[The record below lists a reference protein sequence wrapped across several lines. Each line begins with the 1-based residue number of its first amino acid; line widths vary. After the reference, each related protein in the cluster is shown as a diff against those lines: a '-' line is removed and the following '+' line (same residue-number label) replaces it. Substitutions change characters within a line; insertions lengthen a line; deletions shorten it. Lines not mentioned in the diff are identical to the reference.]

1 MKPLKSIMQKY
12 EGEAF
17 RSMSK
22 KTWKQFK
29 SSENEDVSSSLIL
42 GCAAL
47 LIFEIVMLI
56 LVLTEIIHHGLENSG
71 FLLAYH
77 ISMLSVFT
85 LSVIVLSI
93 RETHKGMKWLKK
105 INAAFVLS
113 VIALAYSVVYT
124 IYKMNID
131 GQIVVYA
138 VGLIFCVYFLRERP
152 LVNTSIF
159 LFSLLV
165 IIVAAILIVPDVH
178 QKQTIIFD
186 CSIIAVVT
194 IFISRNIFKYR
205 IKSFFI
211 NDQLNRLVTVD
222 TLTGLNNRFSY
233 NQYISENKI
242 VCPAV
247 ICVLDMDNLKVIND
261 TYGHMEGDKA
271 LVTIACALSAA
282 FEFSFLARTGGDEFV
297 VIVSSTTLKDTYPKI
312 ENFRNIIKKGTEE
325 LHEISVSLG
334 YSKLKKNASFGN
346 AYMKAEQMMY
356 EEKMEKKKFLKRR
369 QP

>member
-1 MKPLKSIMQKY
+1 
-12 EGEAF
+12 
-17 RSMSK
+17 MSK
-22 KTWKQFK
+22 KTWRQFK
-29 SSENEDVSSSLIL
+29 VSENEDVSSSLIL
-42 GCAAL
+42 GCGAL
-47 LIFEIVMLI
+47 LIFEVVMLT
-56 LVLTEIIHHGLENSG
+56 LVLTEIIHHGLENSV
-71 FLLAYH
+71 FLLTYH
-77 ISMLSVFT
+77 ISMLTVFT

-93 RETHKGMKWLKK
+93 RKTHKEIHWLKK
-105 INAAFVLS
+105 INSALILS
-113 VIALAYSVVYT
+113 VIALTYSVVYT

-152 LVNTSIF
+152 LINTSIF
-159 LFSLLV
+159 LFSLLA
-165 IIVAAILIVPDVH
+165 IIIAAILIVPDIH
-178 QKQTIIFD
+178 AMQAILFD

-233 NQYISENKI
+233 NQYISEDKI
-242 VCPAV
+242 ICPAV

-271 LVTIACALSAA
+271 LITIACALSTA

-346 AYMKAEQMMY
+346 AFIKAEQMMY
-356 EEKMEKKKFLKRR
+356 EEKMEKKNSLKRR
-369 QP
+369 QS